1 MFLRALS
8 VRSLLI
14 AAALARLAIAQT
26 VSVQQYGARGDGSTD
41 DSTAIQTAI
50 NSAPAGSTVDF
61 GSSSYTYLVGHTIYL
76 LSNRNYSGSAT
87 VRLSGT
93 AAGGSPVFSLRDPY
107 PANVSITG
115 LTLDG
120 NNIGSAFWID
130 FANNTTAL
138 YASGI
143 LIQSVAAVNSVGQA
157 AIFSPGTLD
166 QSTITGNM
174 FSNCTGGIAVFSPD
188 HLVISNNH
196 FDHILMDDAIMVTFN
211 PVSFPYGESLR
222 ISNNNGENLG
232 RMGIEV
238 VGSGTTLP
246 GAVVV
251 NQNVFTNWLASA
263 GNQFFG
269 ISIFVGTMA
278 QISGNVVEGPGGVG
292 IEIGSPGALV
302 TDNLVTNFALGATV
316 EAPNTTIQN
325 NHFLYDSTEAIS
337 VTNSPYSKQSTV
349 ITGNYIAEAQSLGI
363 NIGTQNWQGSQI
375 NQNTIIRST
384 SWPDDG
390 TNTFTGIGITPPSGA
405 VSVTNNNIMLQVFN
419 SSPVP
424 GFIGIRVNGDAG
436 SNAQSVYDS
445 NTVRATGVSQG
456 SGIYA
461 NSPGSLNGAIVTNNS
476 FIGLAQATAGAPGQT
491 PATGGNTQVQCLTIG
506 PFSLF

>member
-1 MFLRALS
+1 MFLRSLS
-8 VRSLLI
+8 VRSFLAV
-14 AAALARLAIAQT
+14 AAFAGLAVAQT

-41 DSTAIQTAI
+41 DSAAIQTAI
-50 NSAPAGSTVDF
+50 NNSATGSTIDF
-61 GSSSYTYLVGHTIYL
+61 GNVSYTYLVGHTIYL
-76 LSNRNYSGSAT
+76 LSGRNYTGSAT
-87 VRLSGT
+87 VRLSGR
-93 AAGGSPVFSLRDPY
+93 ASGGSPVFSLRDPY
-107 PANVSITG
+107 PNNVAITG

-120 NNIGSAFWID
+120 NNVGSAFWID
-130 FANNTTAL
+130 FASNTTAL

-143 LIQSVAAVNSVGQA
+143 LIQSIEAVNSVGQA

-196 FDHILMDDAIMVTFN
+196 FDHITADDAIMVTLN
-211 PVSFPYGESLR
+211 AVPFPFGHSLK
-222 ISNNNGENLG
+222 ISNNNGENLA

-238 VGSGTTLP
+238 VGMGTSTP

-251 NQNVFTNWLASA
+251 NQNVFTNWLPSA

-269 ISIFVGTMA
+269 ISIFSGTMA

-292 IEIGSPGALV
+292 IEVGSPGALV
-302 TDNLVTNFALGATV
+302 SDNLVTNFALGATV

-325 NHFLYDSTEAIS
+325 NHFLNNSTTAIS

-349 ITGNYIAEAQSLGI
+349 ITGNYIAEAQMLGI
-363 NIGTQNWQGSQI
+363 DIGTPIWQGSQI
-375 NQNTIIRST
+375 NENTIIRSA
-384 SWPDDG
+384 SWQNDG
-390 TNTFTGIGITPPSGA
+390 TNTFTGIGITPPSGS

-424 GFIGIRVNGDAG
+424 GFIGIRVNGNSG

-445 NTVRATGVSQG
+445 NTVRATGVSRG

-461 NSPGSLNGAIVTNNS
+461 NSPGSLDGAIVTNNS
-476 FIGLAQATAGAPGQT
+476 FIGLAQATAGAPGQN
-491 PATGGNTQVQCLTIG
+491 PASGGNTQVQCLTIG